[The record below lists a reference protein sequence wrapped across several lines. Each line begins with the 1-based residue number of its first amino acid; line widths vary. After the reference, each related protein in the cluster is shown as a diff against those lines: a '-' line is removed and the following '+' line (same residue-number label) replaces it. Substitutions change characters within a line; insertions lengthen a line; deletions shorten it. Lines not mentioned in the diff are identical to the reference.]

1 MDRFIRDTPGLP
13 SVTFPANALKRNKN
27 AFSLVYNDILP
38 AVFVFLQVEEFN
50 QSIILSNF
58 NMVCGVV
65 FVIWKWVWVR
75 MKWTV
80 IIIPVKVGMI
90 FSELYLRPL
99 MKVWMS
105 RSQNLTLVLNQLP
118 LSVGCTK
125 EGCYR
130 KALAKAA
137 KLMKNGQDVPCVLY
151 PEPHNPVDARA
162 IAFKL

>member
-1 MDRFIRDTPGLP
+1 M
-13 SVTFPANALKRNKN
+13 
-27 AFSLVYNDILP
+27 SLSFCRLRSSISQS
-38 AVFVFLQVEEFN
+38 FLATLTWYVV
-50 QSIILSNF
+50 LC
-58 NMVCGVV
+58 VCNLEMGVGWDEV
-65 FVIWKWVWVR
+65 DSDNN
-75 MKWTV
+75 TSE
-80 IIIPVKVGMI
+80 VGMI

-105 RSQNLTLVLNQLP
+105 RSQNLTLVLNHLPYTQLP

-125 EGCYR
+125 EECYR